1 MKDHF
6 DSSFPVGDR
15 YAGVRMQQG
24 EVPQDADW
32 NESASLA
39 ARQTIREVVS
49 TFDSVADLAARA
61 DTLVH
66 SPALGDALGTAAE
79 GVFRF
84 EAETGIL
91 RFGDGARG
99 EAPAKGVA
107 VPAAHRQGAGGA
119 GNVAMAPPFPIE
131 MDSLASAAD
140 SGIQLLQMWSALAD
154 KLTAYQEM
162 ISREAYLPS
171 ADRGGEGGGG
181 GGDRDPIGRLT
192 ALLRDTCALRESF
205 AQRLERARTDS
216 PPSGDD
222 D

>member
-1 MKDHF
+1 MKDNF

-24 EVPQDADW
+24 EVQQDADW

-39 ARQTIREVVS
+39 ARQTIREVAS

-66 SPALGDALGTAAE
+66 SPALGDDLGTAAD

-84 EAETGIL
+84 EAGTGAL

-99 EAPAKGVA
+99 VAPATGIA
-107 VPAAHRQGAGGA
+107 VSNASREGAGRA
-119 GNVAMAPPFPIE
+119 GNVAMVQPFPIE
-131 MDSLASAAD
+131 LTAAGNAAD
-140 SGIQLLQMWSALAD
+140 LGTQMLETFAAIAD
-154 KLTAYQEM
+154 KLSAAQDRLAE
-162 ISREAYLPS
+162 EAYIPS
-171 ADRGGEGGGG
+171 AGRNEGDAGGGEV
-181 GGDRDPIGRLT
+181 RNPIGKLA
-192 ALLRDTCALRESF
+192 ALLRDLRSQADSF
-205 AQRLERARTDS
+205 ARRLERARSDN
-216 PPSGDD
+216 PPSRDD